1 MAVPFSVS
9 NEQPVSYFRLH
20 DNVLIEKLD
29 LILEISPDH
38 FLEHPDVGQIASLIK
53 DDLHLFSWEETII
66 DEFQGW
72 IAAEHLEVE
81 MLPLFTNAGK
91 FALAFLHS

>member
-1 MAVPFSVS
+1 VAVPFSVS

-53 DDLHLFSWEETII
+53 DDLHLFS
-66 DEFQGW
+66 
-72 IAAEHLEVE
+72 
-81 MLPLFTNAGK
+81 
-91 FALAFLHS
+91 